1 VSGAGVIECSG
12 LARRFGAHV
21 ALAPLTASLGAG
33 GITGLLG
40 PNGSG
45 KSTFLRLL
53 LGLVRPDAGTAR
65 IDGVALAGDGLGVR
79 RRVTYLPGELHLYGE
94 LDGATHLA
102 WCLRGRDARAL
113 ARARELAARFELPL
127 ERRVR
132 AYSHGMKRQLLLAA
146 ALAPDVRVRILDEP
160 TEGLDPT
167 RRAEVLE
174 LLRAD
179 AQRGT
184 TLLVSSHHLG
194 EVERFSGRLL
204 FLRRGQLLDEAAA
217 RELLARAR
225 RSLRLTFE
233 TAPARAALERLLAPH
248 PGCELALDGERVRVD
263 SPAQDPLRVSQTLL
277 AAHELG
283 PVRAFSFGESSLAEL
298 YRELYGVEGL

>member
-1 VSGAGVIECSG
+1 VSAAGVIACHG
-12 LARRFGAHV
+12 LTRRFGAHV
-21 ALAPLTASLGAG
+21 ALHPLTVTLGPG

-45 KSTFLRLL
+45 KSTFLRTL
-53 LGLVRPDAGTAR
+53 LGLVRPDAGTAVV
-65 IDGVALAGDGLGVR
+65 DGATLAGDGLAVR
-79 RRVTYLPGELHLYGE
+79 RRATYLPGELHVYGE
-94 LDGATHLA
+94 LDGHAHLA
-102 WCLRGRDARAL
+102 WSLRGRDERALERARAL
-113 ARARELAARFELPL
+113 AAHFELPL
-127 ERRVR
+127 ARKVR
-132 AYSHGMKRQLLLAA
+132 TYSHGMKRQLLLAA

-167 RRAEVLE
+167 RRAHVLE

-179 AQRGT
+179 AERGT

-204 FLRRGQLLDEAAA
+204 FLKQGQLLDEQAA

-225 RSLRLTFE
+225 RSLRATFE
-233 TAPARAALERLLAPH
+233 SAPERAVLERTLAAHAPF
-248 PGCELALDGERVRVD
+248 ELALDGPHLLVFA
-263 SPAQDPLRVSQTLL
+263 PAGDPRELARTLL
-277 AAHELG
+277 GARELG
-283 PVRAFSFGESSLAEL
+283 PLRTFSCGESSLAEL